1 MEHPAKSST
10 EVTASSGSSEIV
22 NPGLGVTTTTTEEQ
36 HSQGISTNLNTSH
49 YMLWQLLE
57 ISTDDQGVRIQV
69 NAEKEPHADP
79 LLDDDE
85 EPSMLDTLSSE
96 QLARRPSFK

>member
-1 MEHPAKSST
+1 MTISHDYHMTIPDHVEM
-10 EVTASSGSSEIV
+10 
-22 NPGLGVTTTTTEEQ
+22 TTE
-36 HSQGISTNLNTSH
+36 
-49 YMLWQLLE
+49 
-57 ISTDDQGVRIQV
+57 DPGVRIQV
-69 NAEKEPHADP
+69 NAEKEASTDS